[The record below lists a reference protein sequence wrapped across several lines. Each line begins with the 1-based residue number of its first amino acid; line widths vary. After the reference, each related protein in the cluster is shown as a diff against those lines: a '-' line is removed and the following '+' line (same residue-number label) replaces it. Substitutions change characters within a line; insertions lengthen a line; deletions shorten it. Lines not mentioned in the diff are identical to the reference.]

1 MKVIGLTGGVG
12 SGKSLVAQKM
22 EEELGAVLLIAD
34 ELGRAAMEPGT
45 DSFERIVRRFGEE
58 LVLPDGTLDRNRLAG
73 IIFQD
78 AAARRAVNE
87 IIHPVVKAYMAQE
100 ISRRKNEEGLLV
112 LETAI
117 LFESGCDAL
126 CDEIW
131 YVRVPASLRQ
141 KRLQESRGYSPEKS
155 QAIMAGQ
162 LEEQEFLRRCDKVL
176 ENDSTPQ
183 ALSGKIR
190 SLLA

>member
-87 IIHPVVKAYMAQE
+87 IIHPVVKACMAQE